1 MVHKILDEHYKN
13 SPDGL
18 IGNEDC
24 GQMSAWYV
32 LASMGIYSVTPGS
45 GMWTTVEPYFDEI
58 TINLE
63 DGTKH
68 VITKNNYKENQFL
81 GFEFLK
87 DREIKPI
94 SESEKI
100 VTVPV
105 LVAEDRSFQNKMNVE
120 VKSSEPNAKIYV
132 SVNGKKAEIYKK
144 PISIKE
150 TTTIS
155 SFVEVNG
162 KKSKTISGTF
172 TKKPNDYTIQL
183 NSTYTP
189 QYHAGGPQGLLD
201 GIVGDSNWKKG
212 DWQGYYDQNFDAIV
226 DMKKAKSVSSV
237 VMNFLQDS
245 RSWIVLPTKLEVYTS
260 KDNQNFKLV
269 GMLEKQVDAFDNN
282 VFSDSWK
289 VQFKEEKARY
299 IKVKATN
306 YGAFPKGH
314 LAEPFQG
321 KSYIFVDEITVK

>member
-58 TINLE
+58 KINLE
-63 DGTKH
+63 DGTKR

-105 LVAEDRSFQNKMNVE
+105 LVAEDRSFQNKMNV
-120 VKSSEPNAKIYV
+120 
-132 SVNGKKAEIYKK
+132 
-144 PISIKE
+144 
-150 TTTIS
+150 
-155 SFVEVNG
+155 
-162 KKSKTISGTF
+162 
-172 TKKPNDYTIQL
+172 
-183 NSTYTP
+183 
-189 QYHAGGPQGLLD
+189 
-201 GIVGDSNWKKG
+201 
-212 DWQGYYDQNFDAIV
+212 
-226 DMKKAKSVSSV
+226 
-237 VMNFLQDS
+237 
-245 RSWIVLPTKLEVYTS
+245 
-260 KDNQNFKLV
+260 
-269 GMLEKQVDAFDNN
+269 
-282 VFSDSWK
+282 
-289 VQFKEEKARY
+289 
-299 IKVKATN
+299 
-306 YGAFPKGH
+306 
-314 LAEPFQG
+314 
-321 KSYIFVDEITVK
+321 